1 MNYSGKIDKREKVSL
16 EPLAETKKL
25 LNYFDQQRN
34 NYGKEAVSMIYYN

>member
-1 MNYSGKIDKREKVSL
+1 MLFFVIKNNLTK

-34 NYGKEAVSMIYYN
+34 NYGKEAVSMIYLTN